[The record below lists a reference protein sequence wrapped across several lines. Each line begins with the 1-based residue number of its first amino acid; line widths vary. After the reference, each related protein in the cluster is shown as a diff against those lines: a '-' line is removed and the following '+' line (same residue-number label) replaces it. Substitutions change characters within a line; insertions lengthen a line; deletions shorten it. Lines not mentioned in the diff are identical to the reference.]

1 MNICAEGKLAV
12 QTASKS
18 VVCSAPFVS
27 LVGQL
32 GQYLVGTCS
41 MRRTDFHCLNRW
53 MELHQIICLNGITI
67 LIKGCSLKR
76 KKYYSGS
83 TECRRKKQKEDS
95 TGKQQE
101 DDKKRQ
107 RMISFLW
114 RFLDGFRGSSW
125 AQAMTLGTT
134 YRGNASHPPWWGAGG
149 IPTDISL
156 GSPLSLF

>member
-76 KKYYSGS
+76 KKILLWKHRVQEEKAEGRQHW
-83 TECRRKKQKEDS
+83 EA
-95 TGKQQE
+95 TG
-101 DDKKRQ
+101 
-107 RMISFLW
+107 
-114 RFLDGFRGSSW
+114 G
-125 AQAMTLGTT
+125 
-134 YRGNASHPPWWGAGG
+134 
-149 IPTDISL
+149 
-156 GSPLSLF
+156 